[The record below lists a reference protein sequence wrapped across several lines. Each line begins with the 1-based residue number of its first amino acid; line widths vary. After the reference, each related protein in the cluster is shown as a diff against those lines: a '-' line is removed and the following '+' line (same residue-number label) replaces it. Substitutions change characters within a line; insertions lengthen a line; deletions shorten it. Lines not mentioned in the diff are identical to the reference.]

1 MAEDAFSSP
10 EPDDD
15 AGGYRGSAEITVHGR
30 STTIDVE
37 LSGRF
42 DPVGGRHLW
51 RGRLRNL
58 AASLPAG
65 ISLGAGTEV
74 TITIPDQDG
83 TGTVSATARISE
95 VDLWGSHMVDGT
107 SPPPYPVMLFHEPG
121 SGS

>member
-1 MAEDAFSSP
+1 MAEDALSSP

-15 AGGYRGSAEITVHGR
+15 SGGYRGPAEITVRGH
-30 STTIDVE
+30 SATIDVE

-65 ISLGAGTEV
+65 TSLGAGTEV
-74 TITIPDQDG
+74 TIAVPDQRG
-83 TGTVSATARISE
+83 TGTLSATARISE

-107 SPPPYPVMLFHEPG
+107 SSPPYPVTLSREPG
-121 SGS
+121 FGS